1 MVSIIIPN
9 YNGSKY
15 ISQCIESLQAQ
26 SYKDVEIIVV
36 DDGSTDDSLSVLERL
51 KQQYG
56 NLQVLTQCNQN
67 ASIARNKGIE
77 IAKGKY
83 IYFMDADDLACENG
97 IKSLVEAA
105 EASGADFAIGNMEEI
120 DAESNLLKGDELFK
134 SCEVIDNSLSLSDTE
149 IPAPS
154 NKLFLREVV
163 LDNDIRFGNVRIGQ
177 DLNFF
182 FKYLL
187 CSAKAVTTTECIYQ
201 WRVEPDSISHK
212 RNFRIFDITESFADV
227 KRFYIKHNA
236 EDKYNYYLIPQEYSH
251 YYGQMEKQIFY
262 PSFGE
267 RKLIVDYFRICISR
281 IPIDKCEV
289 MNKYASMVRR
299 SRIKMALWWIYI
311 SSPYV
316 RRDRKKKEEL

>member
-1 MVSIIIPN
+1 MENLVSIVIPN

-15 ISQCIESLQAQ
+15 IQKCIESLQAQ

-83 IYFMDADDLACENG
+83 LYFMDADDLACENG

-120 DAESNLLKGDELFK
+120 DAESNLLKGDELFT

-251 YYGQMEKQIFY
+251 YYGQMEKQKYYIN
-262 PSFGE
+262 
-267 RKLIVDYFRICISR
+267 RKDRSLIINYFRSFIEKIPLSDCSR
-281 IPIDKCEV
+281 ISQFKKMIKACRT
-289 MNKYASMVRR
+289 KIFFKSIYASKFYGK
-299 SRIKMALWWIYI
+299 IKG
-311 SSPYV
+311 
-316 RRDRKKKEEL
+316 